1 VVIELEDDGRGID
14 WDGIRRAAAARGVT
28 LGAHDDPSEL
38 LFADGVT
45 TATQVTQLSGRGV
58 GLGALRAAVRAMGGT
73 IEVQSVRGAGTRLA
87 VHVPIA

>member
-1 VVIELEDDGRGID
+1 MIELEDDGRGID